1 MLTRE
6 LGIAEY
12 DFKNGRILPDRLTTK
27 LHRQYVGYAQRMLDV
42 YRTGLGRTRRELHRL
57 VHGIFADEPECP
69 VRRIDA
75 FCKLLDDTSSYQ
87 RDSRGRAAALRRDV
101 FRMAADRHPLVR
113 WADRLFEHEEHKVKA
128 DVAARLGRSWAEIDR
143 ELFADVMEFHR
154 LARFE
159 GYPNG
164 RALLARYN
172 VARIQVVLYHAV
184 SMTVW
189 ATEDFKTIMR
199 YAKLA
204 GLMHSVVR
212 TGEGCYCFRFDG
224 PASLLRQTRRYG
236 VAMARFLP
244 ALIACRGW
252 KMHAVIRVGRRG
264 WNLSFDLSPNDRLN
278 SHLPS
283 PDMFDSRVEEAFA
296 RKWGTEDREG
306 WRLIREGKLL
316 HCGQKVFV
324 PDFVFRH
331 TDGRTVL
338 MEIIGFWTPEYL
350 EAKFQTLRMF
360 QDHRILLAVSESVR
374 NSPPDVMREAVTYKS
389 ALLINDVLNR
399 LTAPPSGR
407 KSGSSG
413 NNRT

>member
-1 MLTRE
+1 
-6 LGIAEY
+6 
-12 DFKNGRILPDRLTTK
+12 
-27 LHRQYVGYAQRMLDV
+27 
-42 YRTGLGRTRRELHRL
+42 
-57 VHGIFADEPECP
+57 
-69 VRRIDA
+69 
-75 FCKLLDDTSSYQ
+75 
-87 RDSRGRAAALRRDV
+87 
-101 FRMAADRHPLVR
+101 
-113 WADRLFEHEEHKVKA
+113 
-128 DVAARLGRSWAEIDR
+128 
-143 ELFADVMEFHR
+143 
-154 LARFE
+154 
-159 GYPNG
+159 
-164 RALLARYN
+164 
-172 VARIQVVLYHAV
+172 
-184 SMTVW
+184 
-189 ATEDFKTIMR
+189 
-199 YAKLA
+199 
-204 GLMHSVVR
+204 
-212 TGEGCYCFRFDG
+212 
-224 PASLLRQTRRYG
+224 
-236 VAMARFLP
+236 
-244 ALIACRGW
+244 
-252 KMHAVIRVGRRG
+252 MHAVIRVGRRG

-306 WRLIREGKLL
+306 WRLIREGELL